1 MSTEKQA
8 FDTTRK
14 FVRVVELRKDGL
26 VEFQFA
32 IGEPEMFVELML
44 PAAAFDD
51 FCAVNKVTFLDE
63 KSQLKVGDEEPSD
76 WEWSLRDVSQKRFR

>member
-1 MSTEKQA
+1 MTTEKQP

-14 FVRVVELRKDGL
+14 FVRVLELRKDGL

-32 IGEPEMFVELML
+32 IGEPEMFVELMM
-44 PAAAFDD
+44 PAASFDE
-51 FCAVNKVTFLDE
+51 FCVVNKVIFLDE
-63 KSQLKVGDEEPSD
+63 KSQLKVGEEGVSD